1 MNHRAEHSN
10 LEELHEKKRKETLIA
25 LEYLAIAQS
34 NALLQLQK
42 TQILFKYLNWKQ
54 QGFINKELAG
64 NCSLEEICTI
74 SISAPESSARL
85 IPYTAGALALP
96 SAKIQRINALRKNM
110 LQFGIIQ
117 ARAAELIE
125 TIAKSAEVF
134 RHQYKTCCR
143 KLFPL
148 GAVSRIQR
156 NLKRAFKRPYF
167 SWQDMRHLKDL
178 GLAAAYVLKIAETP
192 IMGSRS

>member
-1 MNHRAEHSN
+1 M
-10 LEELHEKKRKETLIA
+10 EELHEKKRKETQIA
-25 LEYLAIAQS
+25 LEFLAIARS

-74 SISAPESSARL
+74 SITAPESPAGL
-85 IPYTAGALALP
+85 IPYTAGIVALP
-96 SAKIQRINALRKNM
+96 AGKIQRINALRKNM

-125 TIAKSAEVF
+125 TTAKSTTVF
-134 RHQYKTCCR
+134 RRQYKTCCS

-156 NLKRAFKRPYF
+156 NLKRVFNQPYF